1 MFYLLIFAQNIPP
14 LLFSRNT
21 STTNPV
27 KVDLKLSILNLLSE
41 KTKSKLLS
49 NEFDDFGDKTRGL
62 IRDLDYN
69 SQLYLLGIYISLVAK
84 VVFFRIF
91 SAEEKQKIQDKEF
104 LKKRLSQEKILNEK
118 ISIINLLK
126 YLTDNVFLYD
136 KIMEELFIHIFE
148 RFLDKYMAL
157 LKKYYNTKFKHVL
170 IANDLKNLLN
180 YCCFYHDTVR
190 EIALKLIKIYANDFP
205 FLLNEYKIFEYY
217 VNILGILIS
226 NTLQPYDYFI
236 KKIKIDS
243 FNLLELPSEHVNKF
257 VIY

>member
-1 MFYLLIFAQNIPP
+1 
-14 LLFSRNT
+14 
-21 STTNPV
+21 
-27 KVDLKLSILNLLSE
+27 LSILNVLSE

-49 NEFDDFGDKTRGL
+49 NEFEDFGDKTKGL

-91 SAEEKQKIQDKEF
+91 SAEEKSKIRDKEF
-104 LKKRLSQEKILNEK
+104 LKKRLSQENILNEK
-118 ISIINLLK
+118 ISIINLLN

-148 RFLDKYMAL
+148 RFLDKYMVL
-157 LKKYYNTKFKHVL
+157 LKRYYNTQFKHVL
-170 IANDLKNLLN
+170 LANDLRNLLN
-180 YCCFYHDTVR
+180 YCCFYHDSVR
-190 EIALKLIKIYANDFP
+190 DIALKLIKKYANDFP

-236 KKIKIDS
+236 KKIKLDQ
-243 FNLLELPSEHVNKF
+243 FNQLELPSEQVLYINIIGRKGKNLF
-257 VIY
+257 KTV